1 MSIPIEVPGLDTLI
15 PDLGSGRMI
24 VAESGPDPAKSF
36 FIRRLA
42 ITATHRHLPVTMIT
56 SRDREEIRNL
66 LTRENGS
73 APWAET
79 DLNVVE
85 QDTLPALETFAMDG
99 GLLAIDSFS
108 FLTLDLPGP
117 KVAQVLRDVRDA
129 SRAEHTTV
137 VLGTDR
143 GMVDARA
150 EAVAAHLCDGF
161 IQFHA
166 REGPEGLVRFL
177 RIPKWID
184 GKFID
189 RNIYY
194 SFDGS
199 RIAVDLRRR
208 VL

>member
-1 MSIPIEVPGLDTLI
+1 MAIPIEVPGLDTII
-15 PDLGSGRMI
+15 PDLGTGRII
-24 VAESGPDPAKSF
+24 VAESGADPAKSF

-42 ITATHRHLPVTMIT
+42 ITAAHRRLPVTIVT
-56 SRDREEIRNL
+56 SHDREEIRSL
-66 LTRENGS
+66 LSRENGA
-73 APWAET
+73 APWSEA

-85 QDTLPALETFAMDG
+85 QDTLPSLETFAMDG

-108 FLTLDLPGP
+108 FLTIDLPGP
-117 KVAQVLRDVRDA
+117 KVAQVLRAVRDA
-129 SRAEHTTV
+129 SRVEHTTV
-137 VLGTDR
+137 ILGTDR
-143 GMVDARA
+143 GMVDPRA
-150 EAVAAHLCDGF
+150 EAVASHLCDGV

-166 REGPEGLVRFL
+166 REGPEGLIRFL

-184 GKFID
+184 GKFVD